1 VEAGVTPTTPS
12 GLFEQIQTLPD
23 KVARRR
29 YEDLVGLDNIKGRLE
44 KEARLLLDP
53 TLLETWSKKHHGGK
67 VIAATDAFRERIPLF
82 LFAGDVGTG
91 KTALAETFGDRV
103 ARELKV
109 EVLLMRL
116 SLRARGAGSVGEMTQ
131 LISSAFDYVQ
141 TEIPVPK
148 HGRRPEHAAVL
159 LIDEADAL
167 AQSREL
173 AQMHHEDR
181 AGVNALIRGIDG
193 IAQQRRPVITV
204 MCSNRLSALD
214 PAIQRRAADIF
225 TFDRPDDEQRAVLL
239 GRGFRDAGLTEQ
251 EIRELARLTGDA
263 NGLGYGYTFSDL
275 TTRLIPNT
283 VLDALPDR
291 PLAFERISRL
301 AAETQPTAPF
311 SQEIAR

>member
-1 VEAGVTPTTPS
+1 MTSIPDS
-12 GLFEQIQTLPD
+12 GLFEQVDTFPD
-23 KVARRR
+23 ETAKRR
-29 YEDLVGLDNIKGRLE
+29 YDELVGLDDVKARLD
-44 KEARLLLDP
+44 KEASLLIDP
-53 TLLETWSKKHHGGK
+53 TQLENWSKKHHGGK
-67 VIAATDAFRERIPLF
+67 VIAATQAFGERIPLF
-82 LFAGDVGTG
+82 VFAGDVGTG

-103 ARELKV
+103 ARELGV
-109 EVLLMRL
+109 ELFLMRL

-141 TEIPVPK
+141 KEIPVPK
-148 HGRRPEHAAVL
+148 PGKRPTSAAVL

-225 TFDRPDDEQRAVLL
+225 EFRRPNQEQREEVL
-239 GRGFRDAGLTEQ
+239 RRAFADAGITPDQ
-251 EIRELARLTGDA
+251 IAELARKTGPAD
-263 NGLGYGYTFSDL
+263 GRDYGYTYSDL
-275 TTRLIPNT
+275 TTRLIPMPFST
-283 VLDALPDR
+283 HCPTGRSLSRGSRSLRSRRRRRR
-291 PLAFERISRL
+291 PLPRSLEQD
-301 AAETQPTAPF
+301 E
-311 SQEIAR
+311 

>member
-1 VEAGVTPTTPS
+1 MTNIPDG
-12 GLFEQIQTLPD
+12 GLFEQIETLPHSAA
-23 KVARRR
+23 KRR
-29 YEDLVGLDNIKGRLE
+29 YDELVGLDEVKTRLD
-44 KEARLLLDP
+44 KEAGLLIDP
-53 TLLETWSKKHHGGK
+53 TQLESWSRKHHGGK
-67 VIAATDAFRERIPLF
+67 VIAATSAFGQRIPLF
-82 LFAGDVGTG
+82 VFAGDVGTG

-103 ARELKV
+103 ARELNV
-109 EVLLMRL
+109 ELLLMRL

-141 TEIPVPK
+141 KEIPTPK
-148 HGRRPEHAAVL
+148 AGRRPGSAAVL

-193 IAQQRRPVITV
+193 IAQERRPVITV

-225 TFDRPDDEQRAVLL
+225 QFRRPNQTQREEILRRAFGDAGVSDEQIV
-239 GRGFRDAGLTEQ
+239 
-251 EIRELARLTGDA
+251 ELARLTGESDDCS
-263 NGLGYGYTFSDL
+263 YGYTYSDL
-275 TTRLIPNT
+275 TTRLIPNA

-291 PLAFERISRL
+291 PLTFERIAEL
-301 AAETQPTAPF
+301 AAQTPPTAPF
-311 SQEIAR
+311 SQDTLSE